1 MCTLH
6 PQGKGQDY
14 TDRNVSVTNVLHL
27 PKYARN
33 PDSVYAQPNC
43 AISLSVEAYKGSVEK
58 RNLLGKA
65 SKIQKVCEEE
75 RQNLIMHVDVY
86 NVASQV
92 DIIYSRS
99 SEMIYIRIV
108 AELLYEQLPAV

>member
-1 MCTLH
+1 MACTLH

-14 TDRNVSVTNVLHL
+14 TDRNISVTSVLHL

-33 PDSVYAQPNC
+33 PDSIYAQPNC
-43 AISLSVEAYKGSVEK
+43 AISLSVEVYKGSVEE
-58 RNLLGKA
+58 RNLLGR
-65 SKIQKVCEEE
+65 SQSEIHKVRKEE
-75 RQNLIMHVDVY
+75 RQNLMVHLGVH

-99 SEMIYIRIV
+99 SEIIYIRIV
-108 AELLYEQLPAV
+108 AELLH